1 MKTLWR
7 KIGLFV
13 CSLGWHRRPFEKVP
27 LPEGV
32 TPEQY
37 QFRPRYFCRRCGLV
51 GRLDAHG
58 NIDPDGARGATG
70 AAW

>member
-1 MKTLWR
+1 M
-7 KIGLFV
+7 
-13 CSLGWHRRPFEKVP
+13 
-27 LPEGV
+27 
-32 TPEQY
+32 
-37 QFRPRYFCRRCGLV
+37 RCGLV